1 MRQPDR
7 PQLAGAALLQ
17 IHVAIP
23 LGVAAAGTV
32 VVVITGHLLLREKH
46 SRRLDFAE
54 ANSS

>member
-1 MRQPDR
+1 VVTS
-7 PQLAGAALLQ
+7 ALTSL
-17 IHVAIP
+17 AIP

-32 VVVITGHLLLREKH
+32 VVVITVHLLLCEKH